1 MFLDYSIV
9 CMHSLKSFRMHLRG
23 VNYFVCRFA
32 VDKTKMTLIPLS
44 SSVNAAA
51 VGSQSVL
58 SQYDIQTLAKA
69 YSCAGRVATN
79 AGGNSQVRFASN
91 RKNKLWI
98 KEKMF
103 VSSYLKSVLCRVLA

>member
-1 MFLDYSIV
+1 
-9 CMHSLKSFRMHLRG
+9 MHLRG

-79 AGGNSQVRFASN
+79 AGGNSQVIFASK

-98 KEKMF
+98 KEKMC
-103 VSSYLKSVLCRVLA
+103 VPSYLKSVLCRVIA